1 MWGLRFAKRADKQ
14 RSKVGPDVRRII
26 IARMLKYIV
35 GCENPRARGKGLAAN
50 GSGEWSYR
58 FGDCRAFREIGDD
71 ELVALTLEVG
81 HRGDVCR

>member
-14 RSKVGPDVRRII
+14 RSKVVPDVRRII

-58 FGDCRAFREIGDD
+58 FGDRGALCEIGDD
-71 ELVALTLEVG
+71 ETVVLALEVG
-81 HRGDVCR
+81 HRSDVCR